1 MDAWEVGARED
12 IRETLARYVHL
23 VDRGRLD
30 EAASLFAEDAKLEV
44 GDGPTAT
51 GRAAIR
57 ALFARTGERLGAGG
71 RRPFIRH
78 HLSSVAV
85 SVEDAET
92 ATAES
97 YFIALGERGL
107 DHWGRYRDRL
117 VRRGGSW
124 VFAERRVRVDGR
136 APGSVLG
143 AD

>member
-1 MDAWEVGARED
+1 MDAWEVGAREE

-30 EAASLFAEDAKLEV
+30 EATSLFAEDAMLEI
-44 GDGPTAT
+44 GDGGAAT

-57 ALFARTGERLGAGG
+57 ALFARTGERLAAGG

-78 HLSSVAV
+78 HLSSIAV
-85 SVEDAET
+85 SVEGLET

-97 YFIALGERGL
+97 YFLALGERGL

-117 VRRGGSW
+117 VRREGCW
-124 VFAERRVRVDGR
+124 LIAERRVRVDGR
-136 APGSVLG
+136 APGSMLG

>member
-1 MDAWEVGARED
+1 MKPWEAGAREE
-12 IRETLARYVHL
+12 IRDTLARYVHL

-30 EAASLFAEDAKLEV
+30 EASSLFAEDATLEV
-44 GDGPTAT
+44 GDGRTAT

-57 ALFARTGERLGAGG
+57 ALFARTGERLAAGG
-71 RRPFIRH
+71 RRPLIRH
-78 HLSSVAV
+78 HLSSVAI
-85 SVEDAET
+85 SAEGPET

-97 YFIALGERGL
+97 YFLALGEHGL

-117 VRRGGSW
+117 VRREGCW

-136 APGSVLG
+136 APGSVLA

>member
-1 MDAWEVGARED
+1 MEAWEVGAREA
-12 IRETLARYVHL
+12 IRDTLARYVHL

-30 EAASLFAEDAKLEV
+30 EATSLFAEDATLEV
-44 GDGPTAT
+44 GDGRTAT
-51 GRAAIR
+51 GRAAVR
-57 ALFARTGERLGAGG
+57 ALFARTGERLAAGG

-78 HLSSVAV
+78 HLSSITV

-97 YFIALGERGL
+97 YFLALGEHGP

-117 VRRGGSW
+117 VRRQGRW

-136 APGSVLG
+136 VPGSLLG